1 MFNLFRRK
9 KKDNGV
15 KVQAVVSGN
24 LIAITEVK
32 DDVFSKKMLGDGYAI
47 KPSAG
52 QVVAPLSG
60 EITTL
65 FPTKHAIGI
74 KTPEGLEV
82 LIHLGLDTVE
92 LKGAPFTVNVQKG
105 QQVKAG
111 QALATMDLKQIT
123 SKGYDDTCIVVYTNM
138 DVLKSVSAVEDKTVA
153 SGDVVQTI
161 QYK

>member
-1 MFNLFRRK
+1 MFNFFK
-9 KKDNGV
+9 KKKKENGV
-15 KVQAVVSGN
+15 PVQAVVDGD

-52 QVVAPLSG
+52 QIVAPLSG
-60 EITTL
+60 EISTL

-74 KTPEGLEV
+74 KTPQGLEL

-92 LKGAPFTVNVQKG
+92 LKGAPFTINVQKG

-111 QALATMDLKQIT
+111 QALATMDIKQIT

-138 DVLKSVSAVEDKTVA
+138 DVLQSVSAVEDKTVA
-153 SGDVVQTI
+153 HGDTVQTI